1 MHSSDP
7 AESPVEL
14 PATVSREPVEVQ
26 FDRWLAATLEN
37 EHRRL
42 REEIDA
48 QRAMLQG
55 KPAPID
61 RPVDTK

>member
-1 MHSSDP
+1 MRSSEG
-7 AESPVEL
+7 AEGPMDM
-14 PATVSREPVEVQ
+14 PTTVSREPVEVQ

-48 QRAMLQG
+48 QRAILQG
-55 KPAPID
+55 RSAPTG
-61 RPVDTK
+61 RPVETK

>member
-1 MHSSDP
+1 MDMP
-7 AESPVEL
+7 T
-14 PATVSREPVEVQ
+14 TVSREPVEVQ

-48 QRAMLQG
+48 QRAILQG
-55 KPAPID
+55 RSAPTG
-61 RPVDTK
+61 RPVETK